1 MGDSSLGVAGLTA
14 ATAIVAS
21 LAATWS
27 ARSQARTEART
38 RRAEATNQR
47 RRESYRAMTRCV
59 SGFSKVLWR
68 MAQVDQEADDA
79 IRRGLVDSIRSDART
94 ALDDV
99 EEATRGVEIDGPE
112 EVSKAAS
119 ELCFR
124 AVLTHHALSAL
135 TDGRDPLRAEYD
147 QAYRGYR
154 RCEDRFLRLARATL
168 GER

>member
-1 MGDSSLGVAGLTA
+1 MG
-14 ATAIVAS
+14 
-21 LAATWS
+21 
-27 ARSQARTEART
+27 ARSQARAEAKT
-38 RRAEATNQR
+38 RLAEATVQR

-79 IRRGLVDSIRSDART
+79 TRRDLLCGIRSDARM

-124 AVLTHHALSAL
+124 AVLAHHALSAL
-135 TDGRDPLRAEYD
+135 TDGRGPLRGEYE
-147 QAYRGYR
+147 QAYREYR
-154 RCEDRFLRLARATL
+154 RCEDRFLRLARTTL
-168 GER
+168 GEK